1 MMNFEQSFLSDLKNA
16 INPAKKLIQSS
27 EGQLNEIESTILQN
41 KDKFTTDQ
49 LEAFDK
55 AKKDVDRLRNDLK
68 KF

>member
-1 MMNFEQSFLSDLKNA
+1 MMNFEHFLRDLHNVT
-16 INPAKKLIQSS
+16 NPAKKLIESS
-27 EGQLNEIESTILQN
+27 EKQLNEIESTILQN

-55 AKKDVDRLRNDLK
+55 AKKDADRLRNDLK